1 MADTMFAQF
10 TASDRRKKVVYGKS
24 SRLSGVPPPAPL
36 PNEDAPPSPERP
48 RKQTAVSNGALKK
61 AAGSLKIG
69 NSLANTR
76 TKNDDIDIFDVPS
89 EDEFVVRAKP
99 TKKLVTK
106 PRTPEE
112 GLAIS
117 TTEDDG
123 PRGPKNSAKATRPS
137 SKPEPTKATVIAKKL
152 PKPAPVPPPSS
163 SDPIA
168 PRTLRTKTPQLTEL
182 PKQTVKNVG
191 LAQRPTASAPSVVPR
206 AQKVTK
212 TSTALPLK
220 TTATKPVAKPAQ
232 DLNVF
237 DVPSSDDEAPLTVKK
252 ASRQMPVGKRKEPAK
267 EHPTKLREG
276 RKESADSDGSNAS
289 NKRKRQRCI
298 SSTTAVAKPLSRQK
312 SELPDAQPSRKY
324 HKSEDSTS
332 SVRRPPDQPPPSRP
346 QDTEAASSRTAVSAV
361 NKPKRTRQR
370 TVPVLAPSAISKGS
384 SSPARLNSMLPNRE
398 PRKSAIAVEVPEVAE
413 AEDQTMY
420 DIPDSLATPVR
431 PVRAPKVTT
440 PGSATPR
447 QKDLFGGLLG
457 DASSSGTPMP
467 MISALQLT
475 DRKPRSL
482 IGSMSRSK
490 SDITHVTET
499 RKARLIDTLKHVE
512 SSSEDEEESS
522 SLSDQEPEE
531 RFVGVQPVARSSQ
544 EVKTTGNGAELASDD
559 MEVDGDANVD
569 SQTSQATSGFGVRPK
584 LTYAMSRSYLR
595 ETDPDEDLLIPM
607 EFDMPGF
614 QSQYRDTVSVSEDEP
629 EAVGQAQAHHELK
642 SRGRNYVFE
651 QEAQTMID
659 DISSTTTNSI
669 RRNAM
674 VELCTKMANET
685 FCSQLL
691 DTPLVHQLFKNIS
704 AGSEVIF
711 EFAVAVATVFIMRI
725 NPTYTVLDQ
734 LHETGIMA
742 RLFKLVGN
750 DIEVQKIAKDR
761 KTNLSKIAKESV
773 LTFRTLVQ
781 QSSIWSSTPLSKI
794 TPQLVALKAIELLVI
809 GLRKAGNA
817 GVLLDQT
824 MVSQLVNIASNSNE
838 RLSINEGGPEDD
850 AIMAMVLSTLESVSA
865 TRQRQ
870 VTWPTTV
877 LGKIAGFTPRFFH
890 PDAASSTMLAVKLC
904 MNLTNNKPKACQP
917 FSAKAF
923 VQPLVLS
930 VIERFTCL
938 NAGLATE
945 KRTEVLES
953 LILSLGATINL
964 AEFSD
969 QMRANVDDSEHTV
982 ATLVA
987 IFLEGSERASQANS
1001 LEDSHS
1007 GVTIGYLAVL
1017 LGNLCLDERIR
1028 TKVRALLPNKRLGML
1043 IDSIKEFVR
1052 VHEHVDRK
1060 VEDFEGAEGQ
1070 EALQTYTARLMHV
1083 VERLQS
1089 ATT

>member
-152 PKPAPVPPPSS
+152 PKPAP
-163 SDPIA
+163 
-168 PRTLRTKTPQLTEL
+168 
-182 PKQTVKNVG
+182 TVKNVG

-324 HKSEDSTS
+324 HKSEDT
-332 SVRRPPDQPPPSRP
+332 
-346 QDTEAASSRTAVSAV
+346 VSAV

-614 QSQYRDTVSVSEDEP
+614 QSQHRDTVSVSEDEP

-969 QMRANVDDSEHTV
+969 QMRANVDDSEHT
-982 ATLVA
+982 
-987 IFLEGSERASQANS
+987 ANS

>member
-10 TASDRRKKVVYGKS
+10 TTSDRRKKVVYGKS
-24 SRLSGVPPPAPL
+24 SRLSGALPPAPL

-48 RKQTAVSNGALKK
+48 RKQTAVSSGALKK
-61 AAGSLKIG
+61 AAGNLKIG
-69 NSLANTR
+69 NSSGNAR

-89 EDEFVVRAKP
+89 EDEIVVRAKP

-112 GLAIS
+112 DLPMS

-123 PRGPKNSAKATRPS
+123 RKGPKKLAKAKRPS
-137 SKPEPTKATVIAKKL
+137 TKPEPTKATVIAKKL
-152 PKPAPVPPPSS
+152 PKPAPVPPLSS

-168 PRTLRTKTPQLTEL
+168 PRTLRTKTPQPTEL
-182 PKQTVKNVG
+182 LKQTVKNAG
-191 LAQRPTASAPSVVPR
+191 LAQRPTASAPSVVSR
-206 AQKVTK
+206 AQKVAK
-212 TSTALPLK
+212 TSTALSLK
-220 TTATKPVAKPAQ
+220 KTAAKPVAKPPQ
-232 DLNVF
+232 GLDVF
-237 DVPSSDDEAPLTVKK
+237 DMPSSDDEAPLTVKK
-252 ASRQMPVGKRKEPAK
+252 APRQMPVGKRKESAK
-267 EHPTKLREG
+267 EHQTKPREG
-276 RKESADSDGSNAS
+276 RKESAESDDSNAS
-289 NKRKRQRCI
+289 NKRKRQRSV
-298 SSTTAVAKPLSRQK
+298 SSTIAVTKPLSRQK
-312 SELPDAQPSRKY
+312 SELPDAQRSRKY
-324 HKSEDSTS
+324 QKSEGSTS
-332 SVRRPPDQPPPSRP
+332 SVQRPLDQPPPSRP
-346 QDTEAASSRTAVSAV
+346 RDTEPASSRTAAV

-370 TVPVLAPSAISKGS
+370 TVPVLAPSTITKGS
-384 SSPARLNSMLPNRE
+384 SSPARLNSMIPSRE
-398 PRKSAIAVEVPEVAE
+398 PSKSTIVVEVPEVAE

-420 DIPDSLATPVR
+420 DIPDALATPVR
-431 PVRAPKVTT
+431 PVRTPKVTT

-447 QKDLFGGLLG
+447 QKDLFGRLLG
-457 DASSSGTPMP
+457 DASSSATPMP

-490 SDITHVTET
+490 SDVTHGTET
-499 RKARLIDTLKHVE
+499 RKTRLIDTLKHVE

-531 RFVGVQPVARSSQ
+531 RLVGVQSIARSSQ
-544 EVKTTGNGAELASDD
+544 EAKAADCGAELASDD
-559 MEVDGDANVD
+559 MEVDGGANVD
-569 SQTSQATSGFGVRPK
+569 SQTSQTTSGFGVRPK

-607 EFDMPGF
+607 EFDMPGS
-614 QSQYRDTVSVSEDEP
+614 QSQRRDTVSVSEDEP

-674 VELCTKMANET
+674 AELCTKMANET

-691 DTPLVHQLFKNIS
+691 DTPLAHHLFKNIS
-704 AGSEVIF
+704 AGGEIIF
-711 EFAVAVATVFIMRI
+711 EFAVAVATVFILRI

-734 LHETGIMA
+734 LHETGIMT
-742 RLFKLVGN
+742 RLVKLVGN
-750 DIEVQKIAKDR
+750 DTEVQKIAKDR

-781 QSSIWSSTPLSKI
+781 QSGIWLSTPPSKI
-794 TPQLVALKAIELLVI
+794 TPQLVALRAIELLVI

-817 GVLLDQT
+817 GVLLDHT
-824 MVSQLVNIASNSNE
+824 MVSQLVDIASNSNE
-838 RLSINEGGPEDD
+838 RLSINEGTPEDD
-850 AIMAMVLSTLESVSA
+850 TIMAMILSTLESVSA

-870 VTWPTTV
+870 VTWSTTV
-877 LGKIAGFTPRFFH
+877 LRKIAGFMPRFFH
-890 PDAASSTMLAVKLC
+890 PDAASSTMLSVKLC

-930 VIERFTCL
+930 VIERFTFL
-938 NAGLATE
+938 NAGLAPE

-969 QMRANVDDSEHTV
+969 EMRANVGDSEQTI

-1028 TKVRALLPNKRLGML
+1028 DRVRALLPNKRLDTL
-1043 IDSIKEFVR
+1043 VDSIKEFVR

-1089 ATT
+1089 ATA